1 MRLLITGAP
10 GAGKGTVAGAIAEH
24 YGVPAIST
32 GNMFRAAVAS
42 GSELGQKL
50 AAIMASGALVPD
62 DVTDAVVEARLK
74 ESDAKDGWL
83 LDGYPRTLAQVDT
96 LDGILKRSGTA
107 LDAVIVLEVAAETI
121 LARLLRRATIEG
133 RSDDTEEVIRH
144 RLAVYEASTAP
155 IIDAYAE
162 RGLVLK
168 VDGEG
173 TMDEV
178 RERLDAALVA
188 RLGR

>member
-24 YGVPAIST
+24 YDIPAIST

-74 ESDAKDGWL
+74 EPDAVLGWL
-83 LDGYPRTLAQVDT
+83 LDGYPRTLAQVET
-96 LDGILKRSGTA
+96 LDGILERSGEA

-121 LARLLRRATIEG
+121 LTRLLRRATIEG

-155 IIDAYAE
+155 IIDAYDQ

-173 TMDEV
+173 TPDEV

-188 RLGR
+188 RLGH